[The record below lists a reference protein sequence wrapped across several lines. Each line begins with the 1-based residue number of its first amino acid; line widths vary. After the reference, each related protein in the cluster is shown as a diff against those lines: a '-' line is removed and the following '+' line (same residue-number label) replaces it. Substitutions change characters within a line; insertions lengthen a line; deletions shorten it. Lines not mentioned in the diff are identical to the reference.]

1 MHSLAQA
8 LHWFDTHEIGWSFLV
23 LFVGMVLI
31 VLAAA
36 AASCITWR
44 WTHRHE
50 IREEREMAARVERLR
65 G

>member
-1 MHSLAQA
+1 MTAVGEA
-8 LHWFDTHEIGWSFLV
+8 LRWLDTHEIGWSFLV

-36 AASCITWR
+36 GASWITWR

-50 IREEREMAARVERLR
+50 FREDREQAARVERL
-65 G
+65 GG